1 MFFDV
6 GADVGAVVVN
16 SVGDSVGVLY
26 SFELVPEALV
36 DVKVDLDEA
45 DEEDEEL
52 AVRFAGRG
60 LMMGDE
66 ADFPRLGRGD
76 EEADEAG
83 FGLGCA
89 C

>member
-6 GADVGAVVVN
+6 GAGVGAVVAN
-16 SVGDSVGVLY
+16 SVGDWVGVLY
-26 SFELVPEALV
+26 SFELAPEALV

-45 DEEDEEL
+45 DVVDEADVEDEEDEEL

-66 ADFPRLGRGD
+66 ADYPRLGRGD
-76 EEADEAG
+76 D
-83 FGLGCA
+83 LN
-89 C
+89 